1 MSGTAPEL
9 SVVLPAA
16 LVEAIAARAAELVAD
31 KLDRPRRAY
40 LSVDGAANYI
50 ACPKSRLYA
59 LVSAG
64 QVPHRKDGSRLL
76 FQPDELDAWLERG
89 GGKRP

>member
-1 MSGTAPEL
+1 MSASEPMTLAVPPEM
-9 SVVLPAA
+9 
-16 LVEAIAARAAELVAD
+16 VEAIASRAAELAAERLV
-31 KLDRPRRAY
+31 RPRRPY
-40 LSVDGAANYI
+40 LPVDEAAAYI

-64 QVPHRKDGSRLL
+64 RIPHRKDGSRLL
-76 FQPDELDAWLERG
+76 FQPDELDAWLEQG